1 MSINTPSSFSVSR
14 WRGIAITTIV
24 ALAAIVAARSL
35 WKAYMQSP
43 WTRDGRVRA
52 DIVSVAPD
60 VAGLVHQVNVHDNQ
74 TIKKGEILF
83 EIDPDRFR
91 IALNMAQA
99 QVQERY
105 SEMVEAGREAGR
117 FERLYATG
125 NASHEKAETLRAIA
139 DESKA
144 RYQQS
149 LVNLSLAQ
157 LNLTRSRVVA
167 TVDGTVTNMHLRPGD
182 FVKRGQGVI
191 ALVDAD
197 SFYVDGYFE
206 ETKLHFIHP
215 GDPVEIRLMGDPR
228 PIPGRVESLARSIE
242 DRERHDRPGRV
253 PNVNPTFSWVRLA
266 QRIPVR
272 IQIGKLPENLHL
284 VSGET
289 ATVIDRAG
297 KSQAHASP

>member
-1 MSINTPSSFSVSR
+1 MPLPVPNHLSVSR
-14 WRGIAITTIV
+14 WRGVAITTIV
-24 ALAAIVAARSL
+24 ALAAIVAARYL
-35 WKAYMQSP
+35 WKSYMESP

-60 VAGLVHQVNVHDNQ
+60 VAGLVREVDVRDNQ
-74 TIKKGEILF
+74 TVKKGTVLF
-83 EIDPDRFR
+83 RIDPDRFR

-99 QVQERY
+99 KVLERY
-105 SEMVEAGREAGR
+105 AEMMESRREAGR
-117 FERLYATG
+117 YERLYSGG
-125 NASHEKAETLRAIA
+125 NASHEKAETLGAIA

-144 RYQQS
+144 RYQQA
-149 LVNLSLAQ
+149 LVSLSLAQ
-157 LNLTRSRVVA
+157 LDLTRSKVVA

-206 ETKLHFIHP
+206 ETRLHFIHP

-228 PIPGRVESLARSIE
+228 PLSGRVESIARSIE

-253 PNVNPTFSWVRLA
+253 PDVNPTFSWVRLA

-272 IQIGKLPENLHL
+272 IRIDRLPSNLHL
-284 VSGET
+284 VAGET

-297 KSQAHASP
+297 QRRIP